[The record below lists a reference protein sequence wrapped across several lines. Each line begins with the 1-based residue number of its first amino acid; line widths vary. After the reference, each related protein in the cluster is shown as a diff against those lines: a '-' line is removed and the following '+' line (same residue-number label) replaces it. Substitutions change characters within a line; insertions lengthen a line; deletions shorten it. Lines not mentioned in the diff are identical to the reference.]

1 MYESVGGRIS
11 VYESI
16 GGDKVL
22 LSFDNDYAFSPL
34 HIPTKSSPFS
44 DLQGEI

>member
-11 VYESI
+11 MYESI

-22 LSFDNDYAFSPL
+22 LSFDNECAFSPI
-34 HIPTKSSPFS
+34 HIQTKNSPFS